1 MTYIYNKLKV
11 YSKILNNKK
20 SPRKCIYYIYFTK
33 FVNIT
38 SMICYQIILY
48 PINKKRWIK
57 IYVYI

>member
-48 PINKKRWIK
+48 PINKKR
-57 IYVYI
+57 